1 MIDVNRVGSQALFC
15 LLVQSFKMCEQ
26 YYVASK
32 NVSWRCKR
40 HTTASALAGR
50 TKLPPNADETF
61 FYIKKGA
68 GVRKPKRYT
77 YAKAT
82 A

>member
-1 MIDVNRVGSQALFC
+1 MFR
-15 LLVQSFKMCEQ
+15 LLLQLFKMREQ
-26 YYVASK
+26 NNEAFK

-50 TKLPPNADETF
+50 TKQPPNADETF

-68 GVRKPKRYT
+68 GVR
-77 YAKAT
+77 
-82 A
+82 